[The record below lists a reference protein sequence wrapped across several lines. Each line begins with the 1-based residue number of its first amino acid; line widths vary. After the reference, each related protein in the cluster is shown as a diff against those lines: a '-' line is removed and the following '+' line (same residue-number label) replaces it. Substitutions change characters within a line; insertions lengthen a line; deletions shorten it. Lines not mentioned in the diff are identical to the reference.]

1 MVASLSLL
9 NTDLGHSSYFKMMSS
24 PSHGTQTSQT
34 RVSFSKEILVR
45 GDLTEDVNDIVEK
58 FIKVAHGPE
67 ALENN
72 RARENARENIR
83 KKLAMEAGR
92 EKQDSCDLQI
102 CFVNEF
108 ASDEESP
115 EDHDEMAAL
124 AREDIVMSNISKRVS
139 QIIVPLAAVNRQGE
153 NSKVPGNGSVEA
165 ESDFLAK
172 VSLLQAE
179 AKEDLVSARENARIK
194 LQDIIN
200 TRKKLRNRNL
210 FNLLGLPLDTKL
222 NRRTVSKLNVAQLQL
237 IQNDYLSQIQGLNE
251 ELVSLLVRK
260 DDLTMEQDA
269 LMTDIEDLS
278 QFVNTRK

>member
-1 MVASLSLL
+1 M
-9 NTDLGHSSYFKMMSS
+9 
-24 PSHGTQTSQT
+24 
-34 RVSFSKEILVR
+34 
-45 GDLTEDVNDIVEK
+45 
-58 FIKVAHGPE
+58 
-67 ALENN
+67 
-72 RARENARENIR
+72 
-83 KKLAMEAGR
+83 
-92 EKQDSCDLQI
+92 
-102 CFVNEF
+102 NEF

-210 FNLLGLPLDTKL
+210 FNLLGLPLDTK
-222 NRRTVSKLNVAQLQL
+222 
-237 IQNDYLSQIQGLNE
+237 
-251 ELVSLLVRK
+251 VR
-260 DDLTMEQDA
+260 
-269 LMTDIEDLS
+269 
-278 QFVNTRK
+278 